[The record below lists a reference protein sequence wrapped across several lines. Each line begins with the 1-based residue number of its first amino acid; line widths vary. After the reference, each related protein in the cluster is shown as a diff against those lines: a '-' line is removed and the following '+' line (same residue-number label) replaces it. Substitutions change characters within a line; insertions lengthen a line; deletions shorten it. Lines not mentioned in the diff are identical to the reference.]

1 MDIDLRAS
9 FGSGFGPGFCG
20 RRVFVG
26 WSARWGALAGSVV
39 RCVACGHGQAP
50 VGGVVIQS
58 FAAANCASRNRRTSP
73 GKNGV
78 NMVTAPPIQR

>member
-9 FGSGFGPGFCG
+9 FGSGFEPGFCG

-39 RCVACGHGQAP
+39 RCGAFVM
-50 VGGVVIQS
+50 VKRLS
-58 FAAANCASRNRRTSP
+58 AAS
-73 GKNGV
+73 
-78 NMVTAPPIQR
+78 